1 LVVLSPAIQSDPI
14 VFLHGNPTSSYLWR
28 NVIPF
33 TEKLGRCIAPDL
45 MGMGDSQKLP
55 GNGPDTYSF
64 TEQRKYL
71 EALLNQLGA
80 RENVIFVAH
89 DWGSALAFDWAYRHP
104 SAVKGIVYME
114 AIVKPLSWEAMPEQG
129 RNIFKALRSPAGEK
143 IVLEQNS
150 FIEINLP
157 ATILR
162 ALTKK
167 EMDEYRRPF
176 IQQGEG
182 RRVML
187 SWARQLPFEGEASE
201 VTDIVNNYSR
211 FLGQTKIPKLFIEGA
226 PGTMQPAARKLCSSW
241 PEQTHIVVKGVHYVQ
256 EDSPSEIG
264 VAISVWLQGLNK

>member
-1 LVVLSPAIQSDPI
+1 LLRES
-14 VFLHGNPTSSYLWR
+14 
-28 NVIPF
+28 
-33 TEKLGRCIAPDL
+33 
-45 MGMGDSQKLP
+45 DSQKLP
-55 GNGPDTYSF
+55 DNGPDTYSF

-71 EALLNQLGA
+71 EAFLTQLGA
-80 RENVIFVAH
+80 QKNVIFVAH

-104 SAVKGIVYME
+104 NAVKGIVYME

-129 RNIFKALRSPAGEK
+129 RNIFKALRSPVGEK
-143 IVLEQNS
+143 MVLEQNS

-157 ATILR
+157 ATIMR
-162 ALTKK
+162 ALTNK

-201 VTDIVNNYSR
+201 VTDIVNNYSQ
-211 FLGQTKIPKLFIEGA
+211 FLGQTPIPKLFIEGA
-226 PGTMQPAARKLCSSW
+226 PGTMQPAARELCSSW

-264 VAISVWLQGLNK
+264 VAISVWLQGLNKLSKKQ